1 MDLKWAKNVFW
12 VLGERFY
19 FLGYLSLVSLT
30 FQLIRREVLDRAKV
44 DWTDYS
50 CLMLDDGWMRGVVVV
65 VIII

>member
-1 MDLKWAKNVFW
+1 MNGFI
-12 VLGERFY
+12 

-30 FQLIRREVLDRAKV
+30 FQLIRREVLNRAKV

-65 VIII
+65 VVVII